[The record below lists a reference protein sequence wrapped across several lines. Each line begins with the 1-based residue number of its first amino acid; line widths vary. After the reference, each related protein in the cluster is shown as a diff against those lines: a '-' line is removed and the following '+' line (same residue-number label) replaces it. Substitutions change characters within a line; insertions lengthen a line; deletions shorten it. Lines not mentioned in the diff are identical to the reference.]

1 MTSVLLLFECL
12 RSVSGLCVLVLVL
25 GVKVNLVW
33 PFEGEVPTSVLTHV
47 FIHIF
52 TYFRLTY
59 YLYSVLFALNKS

>member
-33 PFEGEVPTSVLTHV
+33 PFEGEVPNISVDTCIHSHIYV
-47 FIHIF
+47 FPSHI
-52 TYFRLTY
+52 
-59 YLYSVLFALNKS
+59 LFIFCTVCVK